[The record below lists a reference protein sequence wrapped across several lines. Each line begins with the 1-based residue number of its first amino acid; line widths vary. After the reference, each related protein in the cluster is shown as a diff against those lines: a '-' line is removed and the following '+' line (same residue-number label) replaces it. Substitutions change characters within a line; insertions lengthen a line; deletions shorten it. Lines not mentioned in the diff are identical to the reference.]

1 MKPSKVF
8 LIAALSITA
17 FAVKSEVL
25 YWQVQPE
32 DGISFSWA
40 NLQVVNTSDH
50 SPVATAASEV
60 YAADLGSG
68 DTGSYT
74 TMQQTDISSWN
85 SNDYSFFVE
94 LVTYSEGGNTSQNMY
109 TWSYN
114 ELVSAGYVASSSL
127 DAATARANASTANLG
142 SATPEPTS
150 GMLLLIG
157 GSLLALRR
165 RRRQA

>member
-32 DGISFSWA
+32 DGVSFSWA
-40 NLQVVNTSDH
+40 NLKVVNTSDH
-50 SPVATAASEV
+50 SPVATAATEV
-60 YAADLGSG
+60 YAADLG
-68 DTGSYT
+68 DNTGTYT

-94 LVTYSEGGNTSQNMY
+94 LVTYSDGGNTSQNMY

-127 DAATARANASTANLG
+127 DAASARANASTANLG

-165 RRRQA
+165 RRR